1 MSAEELS
8 GLIRSWADGG
18 YYNEGAGREDLF
30 DKVREECGVFGVFGI
45 PDAAALTYYGLH
57 ALQHRGEESCG
68 ICTVESER
76 PFESFRAHRG
86 MGLVKEVFTKEVL
99 DGLRGD
105 RAIGHVRYSTAG
117 SSALANA
124 QPLVFKYRDGD
135 LAVATNGNL
144 VNAPEIRAE
153 LEAAGSI
160 FQTTSDTEVIAH
172 LIARSPLDFVGAVKE
187 ALRRVVGGFAFL
199 IMTNNRL
206 IAASDPNGLRP
217 LCMGRLSGGYVF
229 ASETCALETVGAEFV
244 RDIYPGEMLI
254 LGEGDEIRI
263 ERFAPLE
270 RRAVCAMEYIY
281 FARPDSD
288 VAGINLHAAR
298 KRMGS
303 RLAIESF
310 VDADVVT
317 GVPDSSISAAIGYA
331 EQTGIPYELGLIKNK
346 YTGRTFIQPS
356 QELRERG
363 VKMKLSAVRR
373 VVEGKRVV
381 MIDDS
386 IVRGTTSRR
395 IVNLLR
401 EAGAVEVHVRITSP
415 PFANPCFYG
424 IDTPDRKDL
433 IAAQMSVEEIRKAIN
448 ADSLQFLSKEGFIEA
463 VMGRVG
469 AAGAI
474 GAGVAVG
481 AGVGL
486 GAAGGVGVAGGIG
499 GAGGVGAGAA
509 GGVGVAGG
517 IGGAG
522 GVGAGAAGRA
532 GSAGVGAGATG
543 GSVAGLAGRRFDPS
557 VLDLKGLEAAGLSP
571 AEFEAALR
579 INGGMCMAC
588 FDNDYPTR
596 IDFGKPSRTCG

>member
-1 MSAEELS
+1 
-8 GLIRSWADGG
+8 
-18 YYNEGAGREDLF
+18 
-30 DKVREECGVFGVFGI
+30 
-45 PDAAALTYYGLH
+45 
-57 ALQHRGEESCG
+57 
-68 ICTVESER
+68 
-76 PFESFRAHRG
+76 
-86 MGLVKEVFTKEVL
+86 
-99 DGLRGD
+99 
-105 RAIGHVRYSTAG
+105 
-117 SSALANA
+117 
-124 QPLVFKYRDGD
+124 
-135 LAVATNGNL
+135 
-144 VNAPEIRAE
+144 
-153 LEAAGSI
+153 
-160 FQTTSDTEVIAH
+160 
-172 LIARSPLDFVGAVKE
+172 
-187 ALRRVVGGFAFL
+187 
-199 IMTNNRL
+199 
-206 IAASDPNGLRP
+206 
-217 LCMGRLSGGYVF
+217 MGRLGGGYVF

-254 LGEGDEIRI
+254 LGEGGEIRI
-263 ERFAPLE
+263 ERFAPLK

-303 RLAIESF
+303 RLALESF

-433 IAAQMSVEEIRKAIN
+433 IAAQMSVEEIRQAIN
-448 ADSLQFLSKEGFIEA
+448 ADSLEFLSKEGFIEA
-463 VMGRVG
+463 VVGRVG
-469 AAGAI
+469 VVGA

-481 AGVGL
+481 AGAGIGAGGGVGGGVA
-486 GAAGGVGVAGGIG
+486 GAAGGAGVGVAGAGGVGSAGVG
-499 GAGGVGAGAA
+499 GARVGGGVGAGGAAFRA
-509 GGVGVAGG
+509 GGAN
-517 IGGAG
+517 
-522 GVGAGAAGRA
+522 GAGA
-532 GSAGVGAGATG
+532 
-543 GSVAGLAGRRFDPS
+543 GLADLAGWRVDPS
-557 VLDLKGLEAAGLSP
+557 LLDLKGLEAAGLSP

-579 INGGMCMAC
+579 INGGLCMAC
-588 FDNDYPTR
+588 FDNDYPTP
-596 IDFGKPSRTCG
+596 IEFAKSSRTCGC